1 MTTAAGV
8 AVRGPERRVH
18 GPQPRIPSHDHAV
31 LDFTRNHFELFG
43 LPVRYAIDA
52 DALEVAF
59 RELQRSV
66 HPDRHAASDD
76 ASRRL
81 SLQAAARVNEA
92 YRTLADPV
100 ERARY
105 LLSLAGVE
113 AFGET
118 DTALAFDFLE
128 RQLDR
133 RERASLAAGAQD
145 ESALEALLDEVHG
158 EAAAT
163 GAVLGRLPEAAP
175 AFGEARSRT
184 RELRFL
190 GKLADDVDAMLS
202 ETAD

>member
-1 MTTAAGV
+1 M
-8 AVRGPERRVH
+8 
-18 GPQPRIPSHDHAV
+18 I
-31 LDFTRNHFELFG
+31 DFTRNHYELLG
-43 LPVRYAIDA
+43 MPVRYAIDGE
-52 DALEVAF
+52 ALEAAY

-81 SLQAAARVNEA
+81 ALQAAARVNEA

-105 LLSLAGVE
+105 LLSLEGVE

-133 RERASLAAGAQD
+133 RERASAAAEARD
-145 ESALEALLDEVHG
+145 EAALEALLDEVRG
-158 EAAAT
+158 EAAET
-163 GAVLGRLPEAAP
+163 EAVLAKLLDAEH

>member
-1 MTTAAGV
+1 MTTALCV

-18 GPQPRIPSHDHAV
+18 GPQPRTSPHDHAV

-145 ESALEALLDEVHG
+145 GSALEALLDEVHG

-163 GAVLGRLPEAAP
+163 ESALAKLLDTDRDYA
-175 AFGEARSRT
+175 EARGHV
-184 RELRFL
+184 RELKFL
-190 GKLADDVDAMLS
+190 SKLADDVDAMLA
-202 ETAD
+202 EAAD